1 MVPIPQE
8 IEPYL
13 RVVLYILGLPLVGLL
28 LYLLI
33 ALCNLCVDGLL
44 FFIETYLGK
53 VFRPSTIL
61 RVFLAIPA
69 LVLYPI
75 TITLEMGFFFLLNLG
90 GMVLARL
97 PGRTPQSPVPY
108 AWLRFAVGCLCPF
121 LAPFVLL
128 WLLFRFYRFT
138 FHLLTDLFRP
148 RAASELLQPGSG
160 SFEAFVGLRYL
171 KARKNQSFISA
182 ITLFSIMGVMVGV
195 CALVVVLSVM
205 SGFEEDLKAKILGTN
220 SHLIVLRYGGDMEE
234 YPTVLEKVKA
244 NPHIIGATPFIYS
257 EVMLTG
263 EASGSGVILKGID
276 PATVDTVTD
285 LVRSL
290 QRDTVGSL
298 TELSDKVA
306 AINRL
311 GTPSQDPENAGLP
324 GLLLGEE
331 LANSLH
337 LVPNDVVTIVS
348 PLGEV
353 GPMGTRTPRLKRFV
367 VAGIFK
373 SGMYEY
379 DAKFTYTT
387 LEAAQQFLSM
397 GSSATG
403 VELKVDDIYNA
414 ADIGRELESNLG
426 YPFWTRDWM
435 SMNKNLFSALYLEKI
450 VMAIILGMIILVAAL
465 NIISTLIMVV
475 IEKGREIAILK
486 AMGANGIQIM
496 RIFMIEGLIIGFI
509 GTTLGL
515 ATGYVLCVI
524 LERTQ
529 LIRLNPDVYYLD
541 TLPVQISFGMF
552 GLVALAA
559 MAVSFAATLYPSWQA
574 SRQDPVEG
582 LRYE

>member
-1 MVPIPQE
+1 MG
-8 IEPYL
+8 
-13 RVVLYILGLPLVGLL
+13 LYVLGLPLLGLL
-28 LYLLI
+28 LYLMI
-33 ALCNLCVDGLL
+33 ALCNLCVDGIL
-44 FFIETYLGK
+44 FLIETYLGRA
-53 VFRPSTIL
+53 FRPSALARI
-61 RVFLAIPA
+61 FLALPA
-69 LVLYPI
+69 LMLYPFAI
-75 TITLEMGFFFLLNLG
+75 TVEMGYFFLLNLG
-90 GMVLARL
+90 GMLLARL
-97 PGRTPQSPVPY
+97 PGRTSASKPFPV
-108 AWLRFAVGCLCPF
+108 ALRFVVGCLWP
-121 LAPFVLL
+121 LFVPVVLV
-128 WLLFRFYRFT
+128 WLLVRFYRFT
-138 FHLLTDLFRP
+138 FHLLMDMFRP

-234 YPTVLEKVKA
+234 YPKVLEKMKTF
-244 NPHIIGATPFIYS
+244 PHVVGATPFIYS

-276 PATVDTVTD
+276 PNTVDSVTD

-290 QRDTVGSL
+290 QRDTLGSL
-298 TELSDKVA
+298 TELKDKVD
-306 AINRL
+306 AIHRL
-311 GTPSQDPENAGLP
+311 DNPSQDPETAGLP

-331 LANSLH
+331 LSNSLH
-337 LVPNDVVTIVS
+337 LVPGDLVTIVS
-348 PLGEV
+348 PMGEV
-353 GPMGTRTPRLKRFV
+353 GPLGTRTPRLKRFV
-367 VAGIFK
+367 IAGIFK

-387 LEAAQQFLSM
+387 LKAAQQFLSM
-397 GSSATG
+397 GDTATG
-403 VELKVDDIYNA
+403 VELKVDDIYQA
-414 ADIGRELESNLG
+414 ADIGRSIESDLG

-515 ATGYVLCVI
+515 TLGYGLCIV

-541 TLPVQISFGMF
+541 TLPVQISLGMF